1 MAKVKICGITNYE
14 DAANAAILGADFIGF
29 NFYALSQRLIDKD
42 DAKRI
47 IGKMPK
53 SVKSVGVFVNEEEE
67 EVKKTVKEL
76 NLDIVQLHGDETPDY
91 CKKLK
96 NSINKEII
104 KSFRIKG
111 NEDMNT
117 FKKYDI
123 ADYYLFDA
131 FQDGL
136 FGGTGKSFDWNL
148 LKNIG
153 KIEKKFFLSGGLNC
167 SNVRQAIKTANPF
180 AVDAASGIE
189 KNPRKKDIEKMK
201 KFIEA
206 AK

>member
-1 MAKVKICGITNYE
+1 MTKVKICGITNYE

-29 NFYALSQRLIDKD
+29 NFYSLSPRFIDKD
-42 DAKRI
+42 DAKII

-53 SVKSVGVFVNEEEE
+53 NVKSVGVFVNEKEE

-96 NSINKEII
+96 NAINKEII
-104 KSFRIKG
+104 KSFRIKRSI
-111 NEDMNT
+111 DMDT
-117 FKKYDI
+117 FKKYDG

-131 FQDGL
+131 FQEGL
-136 FGGTGKSFDWNL
+136 FGGTGKAFDWNL
-148 LKNIG
+148 LKNI
-153 KIEKKFFLSGGLNC
+153 EKRFFLSGGLNC
-167 SNVRQAIKTANPF
+167 GNVSQAIKTAHPF